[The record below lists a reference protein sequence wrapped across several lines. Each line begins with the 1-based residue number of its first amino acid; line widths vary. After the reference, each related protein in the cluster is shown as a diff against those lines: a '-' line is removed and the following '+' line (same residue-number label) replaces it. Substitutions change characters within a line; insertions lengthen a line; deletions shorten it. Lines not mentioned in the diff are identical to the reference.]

1 MKQKNT
7 FDPGDAK
14 SFSRKYQ
21 IVIFFITHCKYSK
34 RKVAD
39 YFWHQIFLSGYEQ
52 LNVLREIDLR
62 KVKAPKP
69 KLMPEP
75 ASDVFNIVFYC
86 ASLS

>member
-1 MKQKNT
+1 MT
-7 FDPGDAK
+7 
-14 SFSRKYQ
+14 Q
-21 IVIFFITHCKYSK
+21 IIFQNQVVIFSLLFINIQKGRLQTTFGIK
-34 RKVAD
+34 
-39 YFWHQIFLSGYEQ
+39 IFLSGYEQ

-86 ASLS
+86 ASIS

>member
-1 MKQKNT
+1 MSLWNMKICIFLDDISTLNPWDT
-7 FDPGDAK
+7 FGIK
-14 SFSRKYQ
+14 
-21 IVIFFITHCKYSK
+21 
-34 RKVAD
+34 
-39 YFWHQIFLSGYEQ
+39 IFLSGYEQ

>member
-7 FDPGDAK
+7 FDPGDANYFPE
-14 SFSRKYQ
+14 SSCN
-21 IVIFFITHCKYSK
+21 FFITLYKYSK